1 MKIFQPTISGSF
13 TVSGSVFLKGL
24 TSVAQSNVIL
34 VNTTTGQLYYTASSA
49 IGGGGGG
56 GTVDTSSLV
65 TTASFN
71 AYTGSNISQF
81 AGTASYVTLAATA
94 TNALS
99 ASNFVITSTLRLDQT
114 LTDFATVASTIVG
127 SNNLFNQ
134 TTGSFTS
141 AFGKYTLYNGVNAR
155 SGEFWTTWNGT
166 TTTYTDTSTTDIG
179 NTATITFNSTIVG
192 SDVQINAVAGASGWT
207 VKMLTTFI

>member
-81 AGTASYVTLAATA
+81 AGTASYVTLAARA
-94 TNALS
+94 EGRSNLPRARRLGGLWHLGFQQRLYQDGGHRNPRRRLVPFKRLAKVPRHVPLQAALPS
-99 ASNFVITSTLRLDQT
+99 DPYRL
-114 LTDFATVASTIVG
+114 G
-127 SNNLFNQ
+127 Y
-134 TTGSFTS
+134 G
-141 AFGKYTLYNGVNAR
+141 
-155 SGEFWTTWNGT
+155 
-166 TTTYTDTSTTDIG
+166 
-179 NTATITFNSTIVG
+179 
-192 SDVQINAVAGASGWT
+192 
-207 VKMLTTFI
+207 